1 MAESVGNESLRMT
14 MQQFRILIGG
24 PGSGP
29 GRNGGP
35 GILVRILLSIAAVIM
50 LAAAAFLGA
59 IFFLAALGMFVIG
72 SLVLAAR
79 IWWARRRIEKA
90 MSQGKPPQRDSPVR
104 GGHPDVIE
112 GEYRVVEEGRRHD
125 GAEQGPGGER

>member
-1 MAESVGNESLRMT
+1 

-29 GRNGGP
+29 GRNGPP
-35 GILVRILLSIAAVIM
+35 GILARILLSIAAVIM

-90 MSQGKPPQRDSPVR
+90 MRQGEPPQRDSPAR
-104 GGHPDVIE
+104 GGHADVIE
-112 GEYRVVEEGRRHD
+112 GEYKVVEEERRRD
-125 GAEQGPGGER
+125 GGAEQGPGGER